1 MLDDFSEE
9 VIEYI
14 QKIKELEKKILELI
28 ESAPSD
34 SDKRWQAIGKTK
46 IQEARMALVRSVTEK

>member
-14 QKIKELEKKILELI
+14 RQVKELEKKMLELI

-34 SDKRWQAIGKTK
+34 FDKRWQAIGKTK